1 MGEYNI
7 DLFFDNDNEEVILIE
22 SIKTNDITLAFD
34 IYNLLKERAPRY
46 VETLGKDI
54 TLKLDQ
60 EDTYNIFEIK
70 KEIIKCRWVKKWK
83 KIDTFVVTF

>member
-22 SIKTNDITLAFD
+22 SIQTNDITLAFD
-34 IYNLLKERAPRY
+34 IYNLLNERASRY
-46 VETLGKDI
+46 VEKLGKDI

-60 EDTYNIFEIK
+60 EDTFTLKE
-70 KEIIKCRWVKKWK
+70 EIIKCR
-83 KIDTFVVTF
+83 

>member
-34 IYNLLKERAPRY
+34 IYNLLKERASRY

-60 EDTYNIFEIK
+60 EEDLYNIK

-83 KIDTFVVTF
+83 KTDTFVVIF

>member
-7 DLFFDNDNEEVILIE
+7 DLFFDNENEEVILIE

-34 IYNLLKERAPRY
+34 IYNLLKERASRY
-46 VETLGKDI
+46 VEKLGKDI

-60 EDTYNIFEIK
+60 EDTYNIK
-70 KEIIKCRWVKKWK
+70 KEIIKCR
-83 KIDTFVVTF
+83 